1 MSTFRSVK
9 LVLRAAVALLA
20 VSSALFAN
28 PPSVTASVSSD
39 VVANLLLVKRGLG
52 DSLGELAD
60 WVSTDLSPCN
70 WTGVACR
77 QISASDNDSSIVI
90 GLDLSSRNLTGSI
103 PEEIGALTDLQV
115 LDLNNNALNGE
126 IPSALTSLTQLT
138 FINLTSNYL
147 NGSFPAG
154 MSALQNLRQ
163 LDAYDNFFSGPL
175 PEEIGQLS
183 ELVYLHLGGNYF
195 EGEVPAGY
203 WNLRKLEFL
212 NLAGNELVGPVPP
225 AIGNLTS
232 LTWLEMGYNSFNCEL
247 PPEIGNLREL
257 TYIDVSW
264 AQIVGQIPRELGQ
277 LSKLNSIFLF
287 RNQLAGT
294 IPVEL
299 GNLSSIWSLDLSN
312 NSLSGSIPLEFGN
325 LKQLRLLSLWGNK
338 LVGTV
343 PTSIGDLP
351 HLLTLFLWKNS
362 FSGSLPQQ
370 LGLSSSLSNL
380 DVSSNNFTGPI
391 PPDLC
396 KSGALWKLML
406 FDNSFT
412 GPVPVGLATCQSL
425 IRVRMENN
433 LLMGPIP
440 AGFGSVPS
448 LDFLDLSGNQL
459 NGSIPEDIVSAAE
472 MTFLDVSYNHL
483 TGVLPSSEAIWTF
496 YNLQEFHAAGNALTG
511 SIPPEFG
518 KLPSMGVLDLAD
530 NALTGHIPPALG
542 NCSKMTSLDLSN
554 NKLSGNIP
562 PELGNIMVL
571 SWVDLSR
578 NQLDGRIP
586 TTLTDLT
593 NLEAFNVSFNNLHGP
608 IPYSGNLQIMNTSW
622 FIGNPDL
629 CGRQIS
635 RPCTAADEQQHK
647 GKKGGAV
654 AFMIAGVFLVA
665 LGVLILGICCF
676 YRQYHWQI
684 RRVLKGGISTP
695 AEWPWILT
703 TFQRLNFTADE
714 VVGCMK
720 ESNIIGMGGAGT
732 VYKGEFPGG
741 DIVAVKRLWGS
752 CKPEVHM
759 GRDQGF
765 SAEVDLLG
773 SIRHRNIVRLLGFCT
788 NHEMNLLIY
797 EYMPNGSLG
806 ELLHGWKNGTN
817 QDGKKVNIL
826 ADWLT
831 RFNIALGVAQG
842 LAYLHH
848 DCCPPIVH
856 RDVKSNNIL
865 LDSNMEARVADFG
878 LAKLFESN
886 QSMSLVAGSYGYI
899 APEYAYTLKV
909 DEKSDIY
916 SLGVVLL
923 ELLTGRQPVES
934 TELGESVN
942 IVDWVTKMMQSKDGM
957 AEVLDSDVG
966 SGCNSVQEE
975 MIMVLR
981 IALLCTS
988 RLPKDRPSMRD
999 VVTMLSEAQPRRKN
1013 PSQESSFRS
1022 RAV

>member
-1 MSTFRSVK
+1 MSSFRNVR

-20 VSSALFAN
+20 LMSALLVTMPSGVASSA
-28 PPSVTASVSSD
+28 SSD
-39 VVANLLLVKRGLG
+39 MVANLLLVKKGLG
-52 DSLGELAD
+52 DSLGELKD
-60 WVSTDLSPCN
+60 WVSTDLTPCN
-70 WTGVACR
+70 WTGVTCS
-77 QISASDNDSSIVI
+77 QISASDNDSSIVT

-115 LDLNNNALNGE
+115 LDLNNNLLTGS
-126 IPSALTSLTQLT
+126 IPSAFTSLTQLT

-147 NGSFPAG
+147 NGSFPPG
-154 MSALQNLRQ
+154 ISALKNLRQ

-175 PEEIGQLS
+175 PEELGQLS

-195 EGEVPAGY
+195 EGEIPSSY
-203 WNLRKLEFL
+203 WNLGKLEFL
-212 NLAGNELVGPVPP
+212 NLAGNEIVGPLPP

-247 PPEIGNLREL
+247 PSEIGVLREL
-257 TYIDVSW
+257 TYVDVSW
-264 AQIVGQIPRELGQ
+264 AQIVGEIPRELGQ
-277 LSKLNSIFLF
+277 LSNLNSLFLF
-287 RNQLAGT
+287 RNQLTGT
-294 IPVEL
+294 IPAEL
-299 GNLSSIWSLDLSN
+299 GNLSAIWSLDLSN
-312 NSLSGSIPLEFGN
+312 NSLSGSVPLEFGN
-325 LKQLRLLSLWGNK
+325 LKELRLLSLWGNN
-338 LVGTV
+338 LVGSI
-343 PTSIGDLP
+343 PASIGDLP
-351 HLLTLFLWKNS
+351 HLLTLFLWKNC
-362 FSGSLPQQ
+362 FSGSLPKQ

-380 DVSSNNFTGPI
+380 DVSSNNFSGPI

-396 KSGALWKLML
+396 MSGALWKLML
-406 FDNSFT
+406 FDNAFS
-412 GPVPVGLATCQSL
+412 GPVPAGLASCPSL
-425 IRVRMENN
+425 LRVRMENN
-433 LLMGPIP
+433 RLTGPIP
-440 AGFGSVPS
+440 KGFGSVPA
-448 LDFLDLSGNQL
+448 LDFLDLSGNLL

-472 MTFLDVSYNHL
+472 ITFLDISYNLL
-483 TGVLPSSEAIWTF
+483 TGGFPSSEAIWTF
-496 YNLQEFHAAGNALTG
+496 YKLQEFNAAGNSLSG
-511 SIPPEFG
+511 SIPEEFG
-518 KLPSMGVLDLAD
+518 KLSSLDVLVLSD
-530 NALTGHIPPALG
+530 NGLTGHIPPSLG
-542 NCSKMTSLDLSN
+542 NCSRLTSLDLSN
-554 NKLSGNIP
+554 NKLSGEIP

-578 NQLDGRIP
+578 NQLEGKIP

-593 NLEAFNVSFNNLHGP
+593 NLEAFNVSFNNLQGP
-608 IPYSGNLQIMNTSW
+608 IPNSGNLQVMNTSW
-622 FIGNPDL
+622 FIGNPGL

-635 RPCTAADEQQHK
+635 RPCTGADEQEQK

-665 LGVLILGICCF
+665 LGVLIVGICCF

-684 RRVLKGGISTP
+684 RRVLKGGTSTP
-695 AEWPWILT
+695 PEWPWTLT

-732 VYKGEFPGG
+732 VYRGEFLGG

-752 CKPEVHM
+752 CKPQV

-806 ELLHGWKNGTN
+806 ELLHGWKNGSN
-817 QDGKKVNIL
+817 RDGKKVNIL

-831 RFNIALGVAQG
+831 RFNVAMGVAQG

-916 SLGVVLL
+916 SLGVVFL
-923 ELLTGRQPVES
+923 ELLTGKQPVES
-934 TELGESVN
+934 TEFGESVN
-942 IVDWVTKMMQSKDGM
+942 IVDWVTRKMQSKEGLS
-957 AEVLDSDVG
+957 EVLDPDVG

-1013 PSQESSFRS
+1013 PSHESSFRS
-1022 RAV
+1022 RLV